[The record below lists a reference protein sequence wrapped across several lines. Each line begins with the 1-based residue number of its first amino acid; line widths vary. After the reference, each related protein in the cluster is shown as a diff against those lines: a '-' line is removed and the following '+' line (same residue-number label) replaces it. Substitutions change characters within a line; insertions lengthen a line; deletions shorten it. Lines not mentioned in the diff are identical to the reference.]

1 MVRAFTPLGSLA
13 LLAGVLVGCFVAGRA
28 TVTVGG
34 RPNPIVLERG
44 IPVGVQRT
52 PRGAVAAADEYVA
65 VEQETVE
72 RDPVRFASMVKADYA
87 PSIRRSTIA
96 TGAANRRSDPIG
108 MALWANGG
116 QSFTL
121 IAASRLDW
129 YRNAAARV
137 TSWAGQVFWGPG
149 RAPTQAWALVETTLA
164 WRNGRWVVLA
174 MRALPDHAPSPAALS
189 AADPRDETSDAFYS
203 QLRGFTPVSYSAPG

>member
-1 MVRAFTPLGSLA
+1 ARQAMRAIKPVGSLT
-13 LLAGVLVGCFVAGRA
+13 LLAGILVGCFAAGRA
-28 TVTVGG
+28 TVGAAG
-34 RPNPIVLERG
+34 SPNPIALERG
-44 IPVGVQRT
+44 IPVAVQRT
-52 PRGAVAAADEYVA
+52 PRGAVAAADEYLA

-121 IAASRLDW
+121 IAASRL
-129 YRNAAARV
+129 
-137 TSWAGQVFWGPG
+137 
-149 RAPTQAWALVETTLA
+149 
-164 WRNGRWVVLA
+164 
-174 MRALPDHAPSPAALS
+174 
-189 AADPRDETSDAFYS
+189 
-203 QLRGFTPVSYSAPG
+203 